1 MRIAAHMLVYHWWEY
16 LCVTLRCGHGELVL
30 SKPDGLVRALP
41 SLCSCVWAIW
51 SLGTGIY
58 HFFVCVKDWYLS
70 EKRTRNESTLRP
82 CLDFHF
88 NT

>member
-41 SLCSCVWAIW
+41 SLCSCVSGQFGRWERVSAI
-51 SLGTGIY
+51 
-58 HFFVCVKDWYLS
+58 FFVCERLVSIIEEDK
-70 EKRTRNESTLRP
+70 E
-82 CLDFHF
+82 
-88 NT
+88 